1 LHDKFYVV
9 QGYRK
14 RKSRQ
19 LVYRG
24 RAWSA
29 QYDGCDRL
37 DDVHRENEYAQHH
50 LQAGAPEM
58 ITWLGNRSM
67 SFALKRRTMIVV
79 KVSYFI
85 TFAATK
91 RSITF
96 RRIT

>member
-1 LHDKFYVV
+1 
-9 QGYRK
+9 
-14 RKSRQ
+14 
-19 LVYRG
+19 
-24 RAWSA
+24 
-29 QYDGCDRL
+29 
-37 DDVHRENEYAQHH
+37 
-50 LQAGAPEM
+50 M